1 MSYPRESELICMAD
15 RLGVVTE
22 GEFVMVILALIDL
35 IREAIELALVRIELP
50 LADKG
55 IVVRERDGRSS
66 AQAEAGDSPRAWRWA
81 IGRRICVDGV
91 LRCAASFLVTPT

>member
-1 MSYPRESELICMAD
+1 
-15 RLGVVTE
+15 
-22 GEFVMVILALIDL
+22 MVILALIDL

-55 IVVRERDGRSS
+55 IVVRERDGRSV
-66 AQAEAGDSPRAWRWA
+66 QVEPGDSPRAWRWA

>member
-1 MSYPRESELICMAD
+1 MLLAQGQ
-15 RLGVVTE
+15 RLGLVTE
-22 GEFVMVILALIDL
+22 GKFVLAILALVDL
-35 IREAIELALVRIELP
+35 IGEAIELALVRIELP

>member
-1 MSYPRESELICMAD
+1 
-15 RLGVVTE
+15 
-22 GEFVMVILALIDL
+22 MVILALIDL

-66 AQAEAGDSPRAWRWA
+66 AQAAPGDSHER
-81 IGRRICVDGV
+81 GDGQSDGGFV
-91 LRCAASFLVTPT
+91 LTEFSVAPHLF

>member
-1 MSYPRESELICMAD
+1 
-15 RLGVVTE
+15 
-22 GEFVMVILALIDL
+22 MVILALIDL